1 MSEKTT
7 IRGSALK
14 SIAVATGVA
23 AAMFTAACSGSD
35 TRSADGLPSRSVT
48 AAVDDAAGKQAAID
62 LVESASGPVQF
73 IAPGDELDLA
83 ELQGRTIAL
92 VTLDLSVPFVQAVV
106 AGFQE
111 AAETAGVQV
120 TIFDAKGSSATASQG
135 VDQAV
140 AAGAAA
146 IVAFGVNFDQVAG
159 SVAGAEAAGIP
170 VIGTMNID
178 SNSAPEPGSAGS
190 VSVDYYES
198 GRLLSAYAIAET
210 DGPVHAAYQNLPSI
224 ATFTAMLQGVQDGFT
239 EFCPQECT
247 LSVDDLTQ
255 SDFKKATEG
264 LTSSE
269 IARQPD
275 LNWILTAIDGIA
287 QFTIPAIEL
296 AGKQD
301 QIRVGSINAVT
312 ANLEFIADG
321 RVQASDVGNNNTWL
335 GWAAMDRALR
345 AASGEPAAMSEVPI
359 KLFDVQTLT
368 GVDITNEDALFDN
381 VDYRARY
388 AALWG
393 K

>member
-1 MSEKTT
+1 VLEKSILAGST
-7 IRGSALK
+7 IK
-14 SIAVATGVA
+14 SIAAVTGIA
-23 AAMFTAACSGSD
+23 AVMFTAACSGSN
-35 TRSADGLPSRSVT
+35 TETGGELPSRSVT
-48 AAVDDAAGKQAAID
+48 AAADDAAGKQAAID
-62 LVESASGPVQF
+62 LVSAASAPVQF
-73 IAPGDELDLA
+73 VSPGDQLDLA
-83 ELQGRTIAL
+83 ELQGKTVAL

-106 AGFQE
+106 AGFEE
-111 AAETAGVQV
+111 AAKAAGVEV

-140 AAGAAA
+140 ASGAAA
-146 IVAFGVNFDQVAG
+146 IVAFGVNFDQIAG
-159 SVAGAEAAGIP
+159 SVAGAQAADIP
-170 VIGTMNID
+170 VVGTMNID
-178 SNSAPEPGSAGS
+178 ANSAPEQGSAGS

-224 ATFTAMLQGVQDGFT
+224 ATFTAMLQGVQDGFK

-247 LSVDDLTQ
+247 LTVDDLTQ

-264 LTSSE
+264 LTASE
-269 IARQPD
+269 IARDPD
-275 LNWILTAIDGIA
+275 LNWVLTAIDGIA

-301 QIRVGSINAVT
+301 AIQVGSINAVT

-345 AASGEPAAMSEVPI
+345 AASGQPATMSEVPI
-359 KLFDVQTLT
+359 KMFDAQTLT
-368 GVDITNEDALFDN
+368 GVDIADEDALFDN
-381 VDYRARY
+381 VDYRADY
-388 AALWG
+388 TALWG